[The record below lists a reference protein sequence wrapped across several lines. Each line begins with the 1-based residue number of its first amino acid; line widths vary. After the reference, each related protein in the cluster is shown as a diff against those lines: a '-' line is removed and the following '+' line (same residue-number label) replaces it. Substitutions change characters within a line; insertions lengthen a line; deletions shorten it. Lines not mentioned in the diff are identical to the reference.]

1 MKIAIIGSG
10 IAGLTLA
17 HHLHKNHDITLFEAN
32 SHIGGHTHTH
42 DIEIFGKNYAI
53 DTGFIVFNDRTYP
66 HFIEMLNELKVA
78 WQPSSM
84 SFSVRNEATGLE
96 YNGTNLNS
104 LFAQRSNFF
113 KPKFY
118 GMILDI
124 LRFNKESLALLDSAN
139 KSASEISMG
148 EYLTKN
154 RYNQLFINNYI
165 IPMGA
170 AIWSTDALQMLN
182 FPARFLVRFFHH
194 HGMLTVNNRPQW
206 RTIVGGSAR
215 YVEKLT
221 ESFKHKIRLNTPI
234 ASVERLNNSVKIKPQ
249 QGEEEAFDYV
259 FFACHSDQALAM
271 LGADAS
277 VQEREILGAIPY
289 QENSIYLHHDRSLMP
304 KRELAWAAWN
314 YHVTAKAS
322 AKVLVTNT
330 FPVTNKVQV
339 TYNMNILQ
347 NIQSPEP
354 ILVTLNHTDLIN
366 PAKVIKRL
374 KYTHP
379 VFTLSGT
386 VAQARHAEIS
396 GQNRTGFAGAYWR
409 NGFHEDGVMS
419 ALAALQHFEAFAAK
433 GANLE

>member
-10 IAGLTLA
+10 IAGNTLGY
-17 HHLHKNHDITLFEAN
+17 HLHKKHDITVFEAN

-42 DIEIFGKNYAI
+42 DIKLFGKNYAI

-66 HFIEMLNELKVA
+66 NFIEMLDALKVA

-84 SFSVRNEATGLE
+84 SFSVHNEASGLE

-118 GMILDI
+118 GMIADI
-124 LRFNKESLALLDSAN
+124 LRFNKESLALLESG
-139 KSASEISMG
+139 SEISLG

-154 RYNQLFINNYI
+154 NYKPLFIQNYI
-165 IPMGA
+165 VPMGA
-170 AIWSTDALQMLN
+170 AIWSTDAAQMLN

-206 RTIVGGSAR
+206 RTITGGSAR

-221 ESFKHKIRLNTPI
+221 EGFKHKIRLNTPI
-234 ASVERLNNSVKIKPQ
+234 TSVKRLYNSVKIKPQ
-249 QGEEEAFDYV
+249 QGNEETFDYV

-277 VQEREILGAIPY
+277 IQEREILGAIPY
-289 QENSIYLHHDRSLMP
+289 QENSIYLHHDKSLMP

-322 AKVLVTNT
+322 AKVL
-330 FPVTNKVQV
+330 V

-379 VFTLSGT
+379 VFTLAGAA
-386 VAQARHAEIS
+386 AQARHAEIS
-396 GQNRTGFAGAYWR
+396 GFNRTGYAGAYWR

-419 ALAALQHFEAFAAK
+419 ALAALQHFEVFQH
-433 GANLE
+433 AN